1 MYIRLTCKRC
11 TNSFRVFESD
21 VEQGKNINCP
31 FCKVPVGKEL
41 RNKIATICDEDC
53 DFDVA
58 IAPSAHVSIRECML
72 TSMGNAL
79 GTLNANSLKD
89 VAKAF
94 ASEEEYKVVY
104 AMISGALMGYHNQ
117 LRENLLVYG
126 IDVGDLK

>member
-21 VEQGKNINCP
+21 VEQGKNIKCP
-31 FCKVPVGKEL
+31 FCKAPVGKEL

-79 GTLNANSLKD
+79 STLNANSLKD

-94 ASEEEYKVVY
+94 D
-104 AMISGALMGYHNQ
+104 
-117 LRENLLVYG
+117 LRNS
-126 IDVGDLK
+126 IKWCTQ